1 MSNWQLIK
9 VSNEK
14 YVLRKYVV
22 HPTLEHVCGMIAHP
36 THPDP
41 LTYEEAKDALL
52 PWAIFKV
59 VEIYDGGDTSPSR
72 YVIRNSFYY
81 EKKYNKIA
89 AHPIYTGY
97 YSLKEARTIL
107 SDIGCISEACFQ
119 SLSDR
124 TLADDN

>member
-1 MSNWQLIK
+1 MIK

-14 YVLRKYVV
+14 YVLRKYFV
-22 HPTLEHVCGMIAHP
+22 HPTHEHVYSMIAHP
-36 THPDP
+36 THPGP

-59 VEIYDGGDTSPSR
+59 VEIYGDDEVDTSPSR

-89 AHPIYTGY
+89 AHPLYTDY
-97 YSLKEARTIL
+97 YSLEEARAIL
-107 SDIGCISEACFQ
+107 SEIGCISEAYFQ

-124 TLADDN
+124 TLAADN